1 MPLREKRTNF
11 RILIG
16 LVVFH
21 LLLISIQIPL
31 GSQRKLFESAVFFAF
46 SPVQKTAV
54 SAFRGVESAWNNYF
68 DLRRVRRENQKLKQE
83 LFFLSQEKRFLE
95 DRLEAFKSEAD
106 IRGTLDRFKASL
118 ISARVIGTDS
128 GNFYRSLILDK
139 GSLAGVRP
147 DMAVCDRNGDL
158 VGRTIAPVSLNE
170 AMVQLITD
178 PESSVSVVSST
189 DKVVGIM
196 SGMPQGNLCFLR
208 YILATSRG
216 GTEGEDLITT
226 GFDKIYPAGIRVAH
240 ILAIKPTKSVFKEIV
255 VMPYFSYATLDSV
268 AILPRVSGGGE

>member
-1 MPLREKRTNF
+1 MPLREKRTSF
-11 RILIG
+11 RILVA

-31 GSQRKLFESAVFFAF
+31 GGRRKLFESAVFFIL

-54 SAFRGVESAWNNYF
+54 SAFHGLESAWNNYF
-68 DLRRVRRENQKLKQE
+68 DLRRVRRENQTLKQE

-95 DRLEAFKSEAD
+95 DRLGIFKSEAD
-106 IRGTLDRFKASL
+106 IRGVLEKYRASL
-118 ISARVIGTDS
+118 IPARVIGTDT
-128 GNFYRSLILDK
+128 GNYYRSLILNK
-139 GSLAGVRP
+139 GTLAGVRP

-196 SGMPQGNLCFLR
+196 SGTMQGNLCNLKH
-208 YILATSRG
+208 ILTTSQG
-216 GTEGEDLITT
+216 GKEGDDLTTT
-226 GFDKIYPAGIRVAH
+226 GFDKIYPAGIRVAR
-240 ILAIKPTKSVFKEIV
+240 ILSIKPTKSVFKEIV
-255 VMPYFSYATLDSV
+255 AMPYFSYATIDTV
-268 AILPRVSGGGE
+268 AILPLVSGGGN

>member
-1 MPLREKRTNF
+1 MPLREKRTSF

-31 GSQRKLFESAVFFAF
+31 GSQRKLFESAVFFVF

-54 SAFRGVESAWNNYF
+54 SAFHGLESAWNNFF
-68 DLRRVRRENQKLKQE
+68 DLRRVRRDNQKLKQE

-95 DRLEAFKSEAD
+95 DRLLTFKSEAD
-106 IRGTLDRFKASL
+106 IRGTLDRFRASL
-118 ISARVIGTDS
+118 IPARVIGTDS

-178 PESSVSVVSST
+178 PESSVSVASGIH
-189 DKVVGIM
+189 KVVGIM

-208 YILATSRG
+208 YILVTSQG
-216 GTEGEDLITT
+216 EAEGEDLITT
-226 GFDKIYPAGIRVAH
+226 GFDKIYPAGIRVAR
-240 ILAIKPTKSVFKEIV
+240 ILSIKPTKSVFKEIV
-255 VMPYFSYATLDSV
+255 VKPYFSYATIDSV

>member
-1 MPLREKRTNF
+1 MPLREKRTSF

-21 LLLISIQIPL
+21 LLLISIQVPL
-31 GSQRKLFESAVFFAF
+31 GSQKKLFESAVFFVF

-54 SAFRGVESAWNNYF
+54 SAFHGLESAWNNYF
-68 DLRRVRRENQKLKQE
+68 DLRRIRRDNQKLKQE

-95 DRLEAFKSEAD
+95 DRLQTFKSEAE
-106 IRGTLDRFKASL
+106 IRGTLERFRASL
-118 ISARVIGTDS
+118 IPARVIGTDS

-158 VGRTIAPVSLNE
+158 VGRTIPPVSLNE

-178 PESSVSVVSST
+178 PESSVSVVSGLH
-189 DKVVGIM
+189 KVVGIM

-208 YILATSRG
+208 YILATSQG
-216 GTEGEDLITT
+216 EEEGEDLITT
-226 GFDKIYPAGIRVAH
+226 GYDKIYPAGIRVAR
-240 ILAIKPTKSVFKEIV
+240 ILSIKPTKSVFKEIV
-255 VMPYFSYATLDSV
+255 VKPYFSYATIDAV

>member
-1 MPLREKRTNF
+1 MPLREKRTSF

-21 LLLISIQIPL
+21 LLLISIQVPL
-31 GSQRKLFESAVFFAF
+31 GSQKKLFESAVFFVF

-54 SAFRGVESAWNNYF
+54 SAFHGLESAWNNYF
-68 DLRRVRRENQKLKQE
+68 DLRRIRRDNQKLKQE

-95 DRLEAFKSEAD
+95 DRLQTFKSEAE
-106 IRGTLDRFKASL
+106 IRGTLERFRASL
-118 ISARVIGTDS
+118 IPARVIGTDS

-158 VGRTIAPVSLNE
+158 VGRTIPPVSLNE

-178 PESSVSVVSST
+178 PESSVSVVSGLH
-189 DKVVGIM
+189 KVVGIM

-208 YILATSRG
+208 YILATTQG
-216 GTEGEDLITT
+216 EEEGEDLITT
-226 GFDKIYPAGIRVAH
+226 GYDKIYPAGIRVAR
-240 ILAIKPTKSVFKEIV
+240 ILSIKPTKSVFKEIV
-255 VMPYFSYATLDSV
+255 VKPYFSYATIDAV

>member
-1 MPLREKRTNF
+1 MPHREKRTSF

-31 GSQRKLFESAVFFAF
+31 GSEKKLCERAVFFVF
-46 SPVQKTAV
+46 SPVQKAAV
-54 SAFRGVESAWNNYF
+54 SAFRGLASAWDNYF
-68 DLRRVRRENQKLKQE
+68 DLRRVRRENLKLKQD

-95 DRLEAFKSEAD
+95 DRLQMFKSETEVRD
-106 IRGTLDRFKASL
+106 SLERFRTSL
-118 ISARVIGTDS
+118 IPARVVGSDT
-128 GNFYRSLILDK
+128 GNLYRSLILDK

-147 DMAVCDRNGDL
+147 DMAVCDRYGNL

-178 PESSVSVVSST
+178 TESSVSVVSATS
-189 DKVVGIM
+189 KAVGIFT
-196 SGMPQGNLCFLR
+196 GHQGSRCLLK
-208 YILATSRG
+208 YIVATTQAG
-216 GTEGEDLITT
+216 KEGEDLFTT
-226 GFDKIYPAGIRVAH
+226 GFDKIYPAGIRVGR
-240 ILAIKPTKSVFKEIV
+240 ILTIRPTATVFKEIV
-255 VMPYFSYATLDSV
+255 VQPYFNYGTLDAV

>member
-1 MPLREKRTNF
+1 MPLREKRTSF

-16 LVVFH
+16 LIVFH

-31 GSQRKLFESAVFFAF
+31 GSQKKLFESAVFFVF

-54 SAFRGVESAWNNYF
+54 SAFHGLESAWNNYF
-68 DLRRVRRENQKLKQE
+68 DLRRIRRDNQKLKQE

-95 DRLEAFKSEAD
+95 DRLQTFKSEAE
-106 IRGTLDRFKASL
+106 IRGTLERFRASL
-118 ISARVIGTDS
+118 IPARVIGTDS

-158 VGRTIAPVSLNE
+158 VGRTIPPVSLNE

-178 PESSVSVVSST
+178 PESSVSVVSGLH
-189 DKVVGIM
+189 KVVGIM

-208 YILATSRG
+208 YILATSQG
-216 GTEGEDLITT
+216 EEEGEDLITT
-226 GFDKIYPAGIRVAH
+226 GYDKIYPAGIRVAR
-240 ILAIKPTKSVFKEIV
+240 ILSIKPTKSVFKEIV
-255 VMPYFSYATLDSV
+255 VKPYFSYATIDAV

>member
-1 MPLREKRTNF
+1 MPLREKRTSF

-31 GSQRKLFESAVFFAF
+31 GSQKKLFESAVFFVF

-54 SAFRGVESAWNNYF
+54 SAFHGLESAWNNYF
-68 DLRRVRRENQKLKQE
+68 DLRRIRRDNQKLKQE

-95 DRLEAFKSEAD
+95 DRLQTFKSEAE
-106 IRGTLDRFKASL
+106 IRGTLERFRASL
-118 ISARVIGTDS
+118 IPARVIGTDS

-170 AMVQLITD
+170 AMVQLVTD
-178 PESSVSVVSST
+178 PESSVSVVSGLH
-189 DKVVGIM
+189 KVVGIM
-196 SGMPQGNLCFLR
+196 SGMPRG
-208 YILATSRG
+208 TS
-216 GTEGEDLITT
+216 
-226 GFDKIYPAGIRVAH
+226 
-240 ILAIKPTKSVFKEIV
+240 
-255 VMPYFSYATLDSV
+255 
-268 AILPRVSGGGE
+268 VS